1 MPYLYKYTRDADQ
14 GTAYSRILTFD
25 MNDED
30 IRTEFPTEFWS
41 TLSDIFCKSVTE
53 KIEGGTPTFTLV
65 ALAEKNIACLKKA
78 GAIKRDIYRL
88 STVHEDIRPEAV
100 LGAML
105 AHATDNDTCTAPRR
119 YVACSTVTAAAQDE
133 QLIELANVWIR
144 YLFWSCETQIFID
157 VNK

>member
-1 MPYLYKYTRDADQ
+1 
-14 GTAYSRILTFD
+14 

-100 LGAML
+100 LGAMIPVL
-105 AHATDNDTCTAPRR
+105 LLVDMSHVRLLPP
-119 YVACSTVTAAAQDE
+119 
-133 QLIELANVWIR
+133 QLKM
-144 YLFWSCETQIFID
+144 SS
-157 VNK
+157 